1 MQTFQAKRMALR
13 MPLSFPLRCQL
24 ANSKELGGKAINLS
38 TGGISLSTNSPIKTK
53 EQLSVELQVPDTL
66 SPLSLSGEVAW
77 SQFHYDTPKAED
89 TLFKAGIKFLTPEKS
104 YRGLLLDC
112 LLNLFWKEYLFGFRD
127 IQELLPDV
135 QNLAL
140 EEKRIVIHNYNFC
153 LLFVERRCPH
163 QRMMERA
170 LLIPQILNAYYL
182 MKCQDICWYC
192 SVYRERPFRQVS
204 SA

>member
-13 MPLSFPLRCQL
+13 VPLSLPVRCQL
-24 ANSKELGGKAINLS
+24 ADNKELGGKAINLS
-38 TGGISLSTNSPIKTK
+38 TGGISLNTNSPIKTK
-53 EQLSVELQVPDTL
+53 EQLAVELQVPDTL
-66 SPLSLSGEVAW
+66 NPVSLSGEVVW
-77 SQFHYDTPKAED
+77 SQFNYVTSKAED
-89 TLFKAGIKFLTPEKS
+89 TLFAAGIKFLKAERPLRE
-104 YRGLLLDC
+104 LLLDC

-135 QNLAL
+135 QNLAV
-140 EEKRIVIHNYNFC
+140 EERRIVIHNYNFC

-170 LLIPQILNAYYL
+170 LLIPQILSAHYR

-192 SVYRERPFRQVS
+192 SVHRERLFSRVR

>member
-13 MPLSFPLRCQL
+13 VPLSFPLQCQF
-24 ANSKELGGKAINLS
+24 ANNKELGGRTINLS

-53 EQLSVELQVPDTL
+53 EQLSLELQVPDTL
-66 SPLSLSGEVAW
+66 SPVSLSGEVVW

-89 TLFKAGIKFLTPEKS
+89 TLFKAGIKFLTAEKS

-112 LLNLFWKEYLFGFRD
+112 LLNFFWKEYLFGFRD

-135 QNLAL
+135 KNLSV

-163 QRMMERA
+163 QSMMERA
-170 LLIPQILNAYYL
+170 LLIPQILSPYYL

-192 SVYRERPFRQVS
+192 SVYREHPFRQVS
-204 SA
+204 SV